1 MRRTLNRKIP
11 AALILALGVALV
23 HFGSGALVTLGMWFA
38 LLTVLLSAKYL
49 MPTNLLERYRFV
61 GEGVNALALVLSSV
75 FVTMLVI
82 EGILWAIEKH
92 DSHEEAVA
100 NTAATTMVM
109 PEELK
114 ERPAN
119 VLGAARA
126 YYWLNKLHVYN
137 SDSFRHIGDYV
148 RSDSAHKIVVVG
160 DSLTYGVGVAAED
173 AYPAVLEG
181 ILKRKNSKLQ
191 LVVYSLGVPG
201 RQSEDVARIAEKWV
215 PRLKPEIVIYGICQN
230 DFLPSLMGQYANNMR
245 WQFPLPRFIKKPLE
259 TKTRV
264 GSLFADRYNR
274 LLMSL
279 GVRNDFY
286 TDILRDIG
294 NYQERFSRDL
304 HRLNALAMKETGRPV
319 LAMVLDQF
327 PGEANTTSDRITRM
341 AERIA
346 REAGMDVVPTDD
358 YYRKY
363 AGSGVQ
369 LYVSHWEGHPNERAH
384 RIFAEMIAEHLMSH
398 GVLRAKAELPAS

>member
-1 MRRTLNRKIP
+1 MNRRILNREIP
-11 AALILALGVALV
+11 AILILALGIALV
-23 HFGSGALVTLGMWFA
+23 HFGSGVLVIVGMWFA
-38 LLTVLLSAKYL
+38 LLTVLLSTKYL
-49 MPTNLLERYRFV
+49 MSANFLERYRFV

-75 FVTMLVI
+75 FATILVI
-82 EGILWAIEKH
+82 ESILWVFEKS
-92 DSHEEAVA
+92 DSSERTVT
-100 NTAATTMVM
+100 NTAVTSMAM
-109 PEELK
+109 PEEWK
-114 ERPAN
+114 DRPAQ

-126 YYWLNKLHVYN
+126 NYWLNKLHIYN

-148 RSDSAHKIVVVG
+148 RDDSTHRIVVVG

-181 ILKRKNSKLQ
+181 ILKRKNSKPQ
-191 LVVYSLGVPG
+191 LVVYNLGVPG

-215 PRLKPEIVIYGICQN
+215 PVLKPEIVVYGICQN
-230 DFLPSLMGQYANNMR
+230 DFLPSLMPQYANNMR
-245 WQFPLPRFIKKPLE
+245 WEFPLPRFIKKPLE

-264 GSLFADRYNR
+264 GNFFADRYNR

-279 GVRNDFY
+279 GIRNDFY

-294 NYQERFSRDL
+294 NYQERFARDL
-304 HRLNALAMKETGRPV
+304 HRLNALVTKETGRPV
-319 LAMVLDQF
+319 MAMVLDQF
-327 PGEANTTSDRITRM
+327 PGEPNTTSDRITRL

-346 REAGMDVVPTDD
+346 REVGMDVVPTDD

-369 LYVSHWEGHPNERAH
+369 LYVNHWEGHPNEKAH
-384 RIFAEMIAEHLMSH
+384 RIFAEMIAEHLVNSA
-398 GVLRAKAELPAS
+398 VLRD